1 MNFKNLV
8 ILDLKDNLEVKENNC
23 EFINLSSGSI
33 NFTNS
38 KKVFI
43 KKYLDRYYQSY
54 KKKLIFNL
62 KIKIKLSSIK
72 FLGECEVFNLRN
84 DKELFLN
91 KLIVILIIK
100 KFIIKNYKSVKI
112 ITDDYFTYKVFK
124 KMNLVVN
131 YFGKT
136 KKVYDFSILKILKF
150 YLKTLVVLTLD
161 KFLKKQVLRTDY
173 KNLYLSMYPNFYD
186 KGKETFF
193 KKEKDLKVN
202 FLLTDETHLNASLK
216 DIKDT
221 LNKFR
226 QKNTV
231 NLESFINFADI
242 IKLILLIPY
251 NLYKNFFSLNR
262 KLVIEKCDFS
272 DFFKYYIN
280 ISLVN
285 RFKLEIYKKS
295 FLRLKKN
302 FPILKISIITCSNI
316 VLVFFLPIFLKIILK
331 NPTHWISAWNI
342 SDNIMW
348 LDLIKNNKNYLPHK
362 IVALN
367 KICAGD
373 YKKVT
378 KKRNIYLNRK
388 IKKQI
393 FF

>member
-54 KKKLIFNL
+54 KKKLISNL

-295 FLRLKKN
+295 FLRLKKK
-302 FPILKISIITCSNI
+302 FSNI
-316 VLVFFLPIFLKIILK
+316 KNFHYYMFEYSFGFFLTNFFKNNFKKIQLIGYQHGIF
-331 NPTHWISAWNI
+331 

-348 LDLIKNNKNYLPHK
+348 LDLIK
-362 IVALN
+362 
-367 KICAGD
+367 
-373 YKKVT
+373 T
-378 KKRNIYLNRK
+378 
-388 IKKQI
+388 IKTTCHIKL
-393 FF
+393 

>member
-1 MNFKNLV
+1 M
-8 ILDLKDNLEVKENNC
+8 
-23 EFINLSSGSI
+23 
-33 NFTNS
+33 
-38 KKVFI
+38 
-43 KKYLDRYYQSY
+43 
-54 KKKLIFNL
+54 
-62 KIKIKLSSIK
+62 
-72 FLGECEVFNLRN
+72 
-84 DKELFLN
+84 
-91 KLIVILIIK
+91 
-100 KFIIKNYKSVKI
+100 
-112 ITDDYFTYKVFK
+112 
-124 KMNLVVN
+124 
-131 YFGKT
+131 
-136 KKVYDFSILKILKF
+136 
-150 YLKTLVVLTLD
+150 
-161 KFLKKQVLRTDY
+161 
-173 KNLYLSMYPNFYD
+173 
-186 KGKETFF
+186 
-193 KKEKDLKVN
+193 KVN

-331 NPTHWISAWNI
+331 KSNSLDISMEYFPI
-342 SDNIMW
+342 I
-348 LDLIKNNKNYLPHK
+348 
-362 IVALN
+362 
-367 KICAGD
+367 
-373 YKKVT
+373 
-378 KKRNIYLNRK
+378 
-388 IKKQI
+388 
-393 FF
+393 

>member
-54 KKKLIFNL
+54 KKKLIFKL

-136 KKVYDFSILKILKF
+136 KKVYNFYILKILKF
-150 YLKTLVVLTLD
+150 YLKKLVFLTLD

-186 KGKETFF
+186 KGKETFL
-193 KKEKDLKVN
+193 KKKRLGKI
-202 FLLTDETHLNASLK
+202 LLTDETHLM
-216 DIKDT
+216 
-221 LNKFR
+221 
-226 QKNTV
+226 QV
-231 NLESFINFADI
+231 
-242 IKLILLIPY
+242 
-251 NLYKNFFSLNR
+251 
-262 KLVIEKCDFS
+262 
-272 DFFKYYIN
+272 
-280 ISLVN
+280 
-285 RFKLEIYKKS
+285 
-295 FLRLKKN
+295 
-302 FPILKISIITCSNI
+302 
-316 VLVFFLPIFLKIILK
+316 
-331 NPTHWISAWNI
+331 
-342 SDNIMW
+342 
-348 LDLIKNNKNYLPHK
+348 
-362 IVALN
+362 
-367 KICAGD
+367 
-373 YKKVT
+373 
-378 KKRNIYLNRK
+378 
-388 IKKQI
+388 
-393 FF
+393 